1 MADYIKREDVIDRIE
16 RHLRQQDELYPLS
29 EEDFYTNWGLDVAL
43 DIVGNEPAADVRENV
58 RGEWIGE
65 SDGYADGSLVYDMW
79 YCSHCGYRCED
90 DEPPKWN
97 YCPICGADMRG
108 EKNGTQT

>member
-1 MADYIKREDVIDRIE
+1 MEKMTKADYIKRED
-16 RHLRQQDELYPLS
+16 
-29 EEDFYTNWGLDVAL
+29 AL
-43 DIVGNEPAADVRENV
+43 NALCDICVDKLICDKAYQTKCHKKFMDIPAADVRENV
-58 RGEWIGE
+58 RGDWVGE
-65 SDGYADGSLVYDMW
+65 ADGYADGSLVYDMW

-108 EKNGTQT
+108 EKDE